1 MSKYDKNKKMWHM
14 MQSWLCHW
22 RSHHILIS
30 FVIYYFVH
38 PQQFGIYF
46 FYSMKDQKIVND
58 DIIYAS
64 VSH

>member
-1 MSKYDKNKKMWHM
+1 M
-14 MQSWLCHW
+14 MRSWLCHW
-22 RSHHILIS
+22 RSYLILIS

-38 PQQFGIYF
+38 PQQFGINF
-46 FYSMKDQKIVND
+46 FHSMKDQKIVND